1 MKKRIV
7 TLLLTLLTVL
17 SLLPTVAMAAESTGV
32 GITPVTDP
40 NLWTTRLNSQGQTYS
55 YRPPTAAGRQLYCMD
70 LGYSYRSGTE
80 SFLQSYMYRS
90 ATGADADALWND
102 AVAETGLGEM
112 DAITQ
117 ENVKWMMSYIADYT
131 GKTLQTENMA
141 FDYLLASLQKGDF
154 DIVIAAMEATDERKE
169 AADFS
174 DPYYTD
180 YPPMI
185 LVKKENA
192 DQYKTLADFDGKA
205 VGAQTGT
212 TKADIVT
219 NDMPGANLVALQ
231 LVTDLVNQLMY
242 DKVDAVVVDGSV
254 ANQYVAEND
263 DFVIAEASSELGAA
277 EPYCV
282 AVQKGDPKGLLP
294 GINEAIAEI
303 NSENKIEEFI
313 ALADSLSGVA
323 EEVSADAPAE

>member
-1 MKKRIV
+1 MKK
-7 TLLLTLLTVL
+7 LLALTLAALMVFGMMACT
-17 SLLPTVAMAAESTGV
+17 SNTNSNSASTDTAAPAESQTTEPAGAAAEADTE
-32 GITPVTDP
+32 
-40 NLWTTRLNSQGQTYS
+40 
-55 YRPPTAAGRQLYCMD
+55 TA
-70 LGYSYRSGTE
+70 SE
-80 SFLQSYMYRS
+80 
-90 ATGADADALWND
+90 ADAP
-102 AVAETGLGEM
+102 AETLIFGTSADYAPFEFMYPDDNGDM
-112 DAITQ
+112 VYGGIDVSVAQ
-117 ENVKWMMSYIADYT
+117 YIADYT

-192 DQYKTLADFDGKA
+192 DSYKTLADFDGKA

-263 DFVIAEASSELGAA
+263 DFVIAGASEELGAA

-294 GINEAIAEI
+294 GINEAIAKI
-303 NSENKIEEFI
+303 NEENKIEEFI

-323 EEVSADAPAE
+323 EEVSADAPTEG

>member
-1 MKKRIV
+1 MEAKAIARHVRVTPRKARRMVDLIRGKKATEAITILKFAPQDASLPVRK
-7 TLLLTLLTVL
+7 VL
-17 SLLPTVAMAAESTGV
+17 ESAIANARV
-32 GITPVTDP
+32 KADK
-40 NLWTTRLNSQGQTYS
+40 
-55 YRPPTAAGRQLYCMD
+55 AGEYT
-70 LGYSYRSGTE
+70 SIE
-80 SFLQSYMYRS
+80 SFS
-90 ATGADADALWND
+90 
-102 AVAETGLGEM
+102 
-112 DAITQ
+112 
-117 ENVKWMMSYIADYT
+117 
-131 GKTLQTENMA
+131 GK
-141 FDYLLASLQKGDF
+141 S
-154 DIVIAAMEATDERKE
+154 
-169 AADFS
+169 
-174 DPYYTD
+174 
-180 YPPMI
+180 
-185 LVKKENA
+185 
-192 DQYKTLADFDGKA
+192 

-313 ALADSLSGVA
+313 SLADSLSGVA
-323 EEVSADAPAE
+323 EEVSADAPAEG

>member
-1 MKKRIV
+1 MKKLLA
-7 TLLLTLLTVL
+7 LLLAALMVL
-17 SLLPTVAMAAESTGV
+17 SMVACASTSDSTTDTSAPADSQTTEQADASTEADASSESTE
-32 GITPVTDP
+32 
-40 NLWTTRLNSQGQTYS
+40 Q
-55 YRPPTAAGRQLYCMD
+55 
-70 LGYSYRSGTE
+70 
-80 SFLQSYMYRS
+80 
-90 ATGADADALWND
+90 ADAP
-102 AVAETGLGEM
+102 AETLIFGTSADYAPFEFMYPDDNGDM
-112 DAITQ
+112 VYGGIDVSVAQ
-117 ENVKWMMSYIADYT
+117 YIADYT

-192 DQYKTLADFDGKA
+192 DSYKTLADFEGKA

-263 DFVIAEASSELGAA
+263 DFVIADASSELGAA

-294 GINEAIAEI
+294 GINEAIAKMTA
-303 NSENKIEEFI
+303 ENKIEEFI
-313 ALADSLSGVA
+313 SLADSLSGVA
-323 EEVSADAPAE
+323 EEVTADTPN

>member
-1 MKKRIV
+1 MC
-7 TLLLTLLTVL
+7 
-17 SLLPTVAMAAESTGV
+17 SS
-32 GITPVTDP
+32 
-40 NLWTTRLNSQGQTYS
+40 
-55 YRPPTAAGRQLYCMD
+55 D
-70 LGYSYRSGTE
+70 L
-80 SFLQSYMYRS
+80 
-90 ATGADADALWND
+90 
-102 AVAETGLGEM
+102 
-112 DAITQ
+112 
-117 ENVKWMMSYIADYT
+117 
-131 GKTLQTENMA
+131 LQTENMA

-282 AVQKGDPKGLLP
+282 AVQKGDPK
-294 GINEAIAEI
+294 EI
-303 NSENKIEEFI
+303 GRASCRER
-313 ALADSLSGVA
+313 V
-323 EEVSADAPAE
+323 